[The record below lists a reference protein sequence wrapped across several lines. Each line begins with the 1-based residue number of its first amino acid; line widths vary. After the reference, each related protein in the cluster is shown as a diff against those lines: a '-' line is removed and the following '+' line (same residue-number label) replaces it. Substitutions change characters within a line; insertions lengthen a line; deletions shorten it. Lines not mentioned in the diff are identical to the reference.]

1 MKKSS
6 STEDSESHQPQPQ
19 PQTQPQP
26 QPQPPP
32 TMFSAVPNDVTGAVD
47 SETSTS
53 VDVERIEQLTDA
65 QNPQRLTVS
74 QEAKSL
80 VFFLYLCN
88 RISKF
93 VFDRCFGVI

>member
-19 PQTQPQP
+19 PQ
-26 QPQPPP
+26 PQPPP
-32 TMFSAVPNDVTGAVD
+32 TMFNAVPNDVTGAVD

-93 VFDRCFGVI
+93 VFDRCLGVI

>member
-19 PQTQPQP
+19 PQ
-26 QPQPPP
+26 PQPPP
-32 TMFSAVPNDVTGAVD
+32 TVFSAVPNDVTGASVLVD

-88 RISKF
+88 RISQF

>member
-19 PQTQPQP
+19 PQ
-26 QPQPPP
+26 PQPPP
-32 TMFSAVPNDVTGAVD
+32 TVFSAVPNDTGASVLVD